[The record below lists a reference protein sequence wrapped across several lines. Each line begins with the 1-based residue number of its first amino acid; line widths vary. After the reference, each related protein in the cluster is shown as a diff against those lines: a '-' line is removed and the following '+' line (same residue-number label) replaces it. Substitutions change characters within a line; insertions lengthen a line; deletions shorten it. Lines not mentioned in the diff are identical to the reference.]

1 MNDTNLQNREI
12 AWRMYFENRDQTNWK
27 MFDVTARLLT
37 GTTGITT
44 LTQAFSLDERKATK
58 RMYVN
63 AINHNSERKCPS
75 CSDKKKQCISITFM
89 QKIRNLPRETWLIC
103 AECNIKLGPR
113 TSSQREQ
120 LKINFPNSIGILTI
134 ICRRTLIIPFQVVI
148 F

>member
-63 AINHNSERKCPS
+63 AINYPKENA
-75 CSDKKKQCISITFM
+75 F
-89 QKIRNLPRETWLIC
+89 QKRTKRNNAFDYLY
-103 AECNIKLGPR
+103 AEKF
-113 TSSQREQ
+113 SH
-120 LKINFPNSIGILTI
+120 
-134 ICRRTLIIPFQVVI
+134 
-148 F
+148 